1 MERGP
6 ALAWPAELTRPTTR
20 AALSAAR
27 RTRVAGRLSP
37 FLSRSAAEQLAAH
50 AEGPRRFPPFF
61 LSATHDKRVNLF
73 VSEWK
78 GLPKGPTG
86 YNANVDGRIRR
97 HRDSPART
105 PREPRFGE
113 TAMKTEQ
120 PAATSGPTFNSIKE
134 VETHLKTRMDKAVS
148 DLQHEMAA
156 IRTGRASLGILDHI
170 RVDYYGTPTPLNQ
183 VANLHVPEP
192 ALITIQPWDVSQI
205 GPIEKAIRTS
215 DLGLNPANDGK
226 IIRLPIP
233 PLTEERRKELVKKLH
248 AAAEHHRVSVRAVRR
263 DGNEAV
269 KKLLKDKKVTED
281 DDKKAHDEIQKLTD
295 AYMAKIDAAAKAKEK
310 DILEIK

>member
-1 MERGP
+1 
-6 ALAWPAELTRPTTR
+6 
-20 AALSAAR
+20 
-27 RTRVAGRLSP
+27 
-37 FLSRSAAEQLAAH
+37 
-50 AEGPRRFPPFF
+50 
-61 LSATHDKRVNLF
+61 
-73 VSEWK
+73 
-78 GLPKGPTG
+78 
-86 YNANVDGRIRR
+86 
-97 HRDSPART
+97 
-105 PREPRFGE
+105 
-113 TAMKTEQ
+113 MKTEQ
-120 PAATSGPTFNSIKE
+120 PAATSAPTFNSIKE
-134 VETHLKTRMDKAVS
+134 VEAHLKTRMEKAVS

-205 GPIEKAIRTS
+205 GPIERAIRTS

-248 AAAEHHRVSVRAVRR
+248 AAAEHHRVSVRAIRR

-295 AYMAKIDAAAKAKEK
+295 AFMAKIDAAAKTKEK